1 MVYQHTVPFVDAD
14 HLDEASIA
22 AKPKG
27 YHYHTILFRCPTMLL
42 PHVVLPSIQDL
53 FLGQPMLERVQ
64 INQHFHR
71 AITYSFLLN
80 EIVKRKWRSI
90 KEGRARRATRASSR
104 RFSDEGFH
112 GRPLFRFRKLERI
125 LQAWYGRT
133 RNTVAIY
140 GPPSRIA
147 ASGRRLHWLFSTNHM
162 VAQKK
167 NIRTYKTDVL
177 I

>member
-1 MVYQHTVPFVDAD
+1 MAQRQERQGTESDP
-14 HLDEASIA
+14 
-22 AKPKG
+22 
-27 YHYHTILFRCPTMLL
+27 R
-42 PHVVLPSIQDL
+42 
-53 FLGQPMLERVQ
+53 FLS
-64 INQHFHR
+64 
-71 AITYSFLLN
+71 SF
-80 EIVKRKWRSI
+80 S
-90 KEGRARRATRASSR
+90 G
-104 RFSDEGFH
+104 EGFH

-147 ASGRRLHWLFSTNHM
+147 VSGRRLHWLFSTNHM